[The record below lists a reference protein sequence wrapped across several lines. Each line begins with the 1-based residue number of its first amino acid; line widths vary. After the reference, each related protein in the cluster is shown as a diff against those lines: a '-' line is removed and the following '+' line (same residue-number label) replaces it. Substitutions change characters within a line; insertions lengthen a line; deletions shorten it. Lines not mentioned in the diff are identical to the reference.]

1 VLVHNCDAMRYAIF
15 THLHKPA
22 FKVAVW

>member
-15 THLHKPA
+15 THLHKPQ
-22 FKVAVW
+22 FQVAVW